1 MNLTRR
7 SVLALGLVSL
17 SPGCFGSGGQTIC
30 VVNFRDEPVT
40 VDVTIV
46 KTDTN
51 ETVLDEQVTLTPSGE
66 GDTATYENVVQGGEN
81 YQITASTDGGLTNSY
96 EWDVRR
102 ESPRLANS
110 LHILVDADRIGIGL
124 SSP

>member
-1 MNLTRR
+1 MGRA
-7 SVLALGLVSL
+7 ALIDDRNT
-17 SPGCFGSGGQTIC
+17 PIC
-30 VVNFRDEPVT
+30 VTNLPEESVT

-46 KTDTN
+46 ETDTD
-51 ETVLDEQVTLTPSGE
+51 ETVL
-66 GDTATYENVVQGGEN
+66 NVVQGGEN